1 MNRAELTEKYFELV
15 GYMVT
20 SARNLL
26 DESPLYGPFRL
37 VDAASR
43 LVAIMEEDDLADQRL
58 LAIRKEIEAH
68 KYSVM
73 EDPTKFRQF
82 LDSLVDL
89 LVSQI
94 ASSPGRGGGVYR
106 EKLSCENEGKPLKER
121 RKEG

>member
-1 MNRAELTEKYFELV
+1 MEKVELEKFFELV

-26 DESPLYGPFRL
+26 DETPAYGPFRL

-43 LVAIMEEDDLADQRL
+43 LIAVLEAEALADQRL
-58 LAIRKEIEAH
+58 LAIRNEIESS

-82 LDSLVDL
+82 LDSVVDL

-94 ASSPGRGGGVYR
+94 ASSQGEEVVHR
-106 EKLSCENEGKPLKER
+106 EKLSYENEGKSLKER
-121 RKEG
+121 RNNK